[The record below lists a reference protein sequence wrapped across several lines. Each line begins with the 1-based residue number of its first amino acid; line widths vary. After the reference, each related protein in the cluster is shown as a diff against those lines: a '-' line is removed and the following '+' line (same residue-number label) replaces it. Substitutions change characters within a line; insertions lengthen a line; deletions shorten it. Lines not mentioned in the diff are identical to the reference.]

1 MVWALSEIEAEAGL
15 LAQASAGGIVVRR
28 RCFDAP
34 ELLAVCAVVPGT
46 RVLISAQLP
55 RMSGEIMSTLSAQVE
70 SVAVL
75 AYNDHEES
83 VARSWN
89 AEQIL
94 RADLPNFDLVTA
106 LRLASQP
113 DTAGGPADELAVQGH
128 VQGHVSACW
137 GPVGSHGRTTFA
149 IGLAEALALSGA
161 SVLLVDA
168 DTVAPAIALILGI
181 EEDTSGIVVAARYAE
196 QNSLDARALAN
207 CARSISPNFWVMTGL
222 ADPQNWPEVRA
233 GALSRI
239 IERAREH
246 FDHVVFDISSSM
258 DDPGWESGIDLAPG
272 LAANRHVAASTVL
285 AHCDQ
290 VYLVTRA
297 DAVGAGRLSSMYE
310 SHAQLIA
317 QAQRCVVVNM
327 LMKSTTTR
335 LQREFSALSAA
346 LDPDLEIVFLPN
358 DSAAIDM
365 VREASTL
372 GELGL
377 RGSLA
382 KAIKEC
388 ARPQS
393 RRGKN
398 DDRVAHVGP
407 LIKLLSV
414 FRGHTNAPAGS
425 NG

>member
-1 MVWALSEIEAEAGL
+1 M
-15 LAQASAGGIVVRR
+15 
-28 RCFDAP
+28 
-34 ELLAVCAVVPGT
+34 
-46 RVLISAQLP
+46 
-55 RMSGEIMSTLSAQVE
+55 
-70 SVAVL
+70 
-75 AYNDHEES
+75 
-83 VARSWN
+83 
-89 AEQIL
+89 
-94 RADLPNFDLVTA
+94 
-106 LRLASQP
+106 
-113 DTAGGPADELAVQGH
+113 
-128 VQGHVSACW
+128 QGHVSACW

-168 DTVAPAIALILGI
+168 DTVAPAVALILGI

-246 FDHVVFDISSSM
+246 FDHVVLDISSSM
-258 DDPGWESGIDLAPG
+258 HDAGWESGIDLAPG

-285 AHCDQ
+285 SHCDQ

-346 LDPDLEIVFLPN
+346 LDPELEIVFLPN

-398 DDRVAHVGP
+398 DHRVAHVSP
-407 LIKLLSV
+407 LVKLLSI